1 MRLLTVNIFQHLVLC
16 IALLCSAPVLAQGTN
31 VSFGTFTQDTTAPVE
46 VTSDNLSVDQAT
58 GTAIFEGN
66 VLIGQGELRLSA
78 QKVEVIYRAKSAG
91 IAKLVASGG
100 VTLVSGAETAEAAG
114 ADYDIDSGTIM
125 MSGDVLFTQGP
136 SALTAQ
142 RMTINLKDGTAN
154 MSGRVKT
161 ILQTGKN

>member
-1 MRLLTVNIFQHLVLC
+1 MNIERLREQLEIDEGVKYEIYKDHLGY
-16 IALLCSAPVLAQGTN
+16 PT
-31 VSFGTFTQDTTAPVE
+31 FGIGHLILD
-46 VTSDNLSVDQAT
+46 SDAEHGQAT
-58 GTAIFEGN
+58 GTAVFEGN

-78 QKVEVIYRAKSAG
+78 QKVEVIYRAESAG